1 MNKLIV
7 YGDQLIASPGQY
19 NHFNVQ
25 PEEHW
30 WELLAQELKVEPTIL
45 EHPLNSVGISPLYY
59 ASTIL
64 KNDIGSNFFISVM
77 PSSNRSLHWDV
88 TGPIHNIT
96 DSLGPHIT
104 QEYCEWQSNFTYD
117 NELEN
122 IITSKFFINI
132 VDNKKF
138 LIDRYPIIN
147 QPIYKILSEEIDL
160 KETFEILSI
169 KIINNEIAINL
180 VSKNNSP
187 NSKAKIKLTFN
198 GDDYSLKNWEIV
210 DDLGQ
215 STYLEFTKIRK
226 NISIDQELFVIKQ

>member
-1 MNKLIV
+1 MINLKAKFYKLI
-7 YGDQLIASPGQY
+7 
-19 NHFNVQ
+19 
-25 PEEHW
+25 
-30 WELLAQELKVEPTIL
+30 
-45 EHPLNSVGISPLYY
+45 SV
-59 ASTIL
+59 
-64 KNDIGSNFFISVM
+64 FISLYSISVF
-77 PSSNRSLHWDV
+77 SEENKYIDIIEEDW
-88 TGPIHNIT
+88 NN
-96 DSLGPHIT
+96 T
-104 QEYCEWQSNFTYD
+104 QSISGRFHQKLNDDDIISGNFYIQKPYKSNFTYD

-147 QPIYKILSEEIDL
+147 QPIYKILSEEISL

-180 VSKNNSP
+180 VSKNNSSD
-187 NSKAKIKLTFN
+187 SKAKIKLTFN
-198 GDDYSLKNWEIV
+198 GDDYSLKNWEII

>member
-1 MNKLIV
+1 MINLKAKFYKLI
-7 YGDQLIASPGQY
+7 
-19 NHFNVQ
+19 
-25 PEEHW
+25 
-30 WELLAQELKVEPTIL
+30 
-45 EHPLNSVGISPLYY
+45 SV
-59 ASTIL
+59 
-64 KNDIGSNFFISVM
+64 FISLYSISVF
-77 PSSNRSLHWDV
+77 SEENKYIDIIEEDWNNTQTISGRFHQKLNDD
-88 TGPIHNIT
+88 NIV
-96 DSLGPHIT
+96 SGNFYIQKP
-104 QEYCEWQSNFTYD
+104 YKSNFTYD

-147 QPIYKILSEEIDL
+147 QPIYKILSEEISL

-180 VSKNNSP
+180 VSKNNSSD
-187 NSKAKIKLTFN
+187 SKAKIKLTFN
-198 GDDYSLKNWEIV
+198 GDDYSLKNWEII

-226 NISIDQELFVIKQ
+226 NISIDQEWFIIKQ

>member
-1 MNKLIV
+1 MINLKAKFYKLI
-7 YGDQLIASPGQY
+7 
-19 NHFNVQ
+19 
-25 PEEHW
+25 
-30 WELLAQELKVEPTIL
+30 
-45 EHPLNSVGISPLYY
+45 SV
-59 ASTIL
+59 
-64 KNDIGSNFFISVM
+64 FISLYSISVF
-77 PSSNRSLHWDV
+77 SEENKYIDIIEEDWNNTQTISGRFHQKINDD
-88 TGPIHNIT
+88 NIV
-96 DSLGPHIT
+96 SGNFYIQKP
-104 QEYCEWQSNFTYD
+104 YKSNFTYD

-147 QPIYKILSEEIDL
+147 QPIYKILSEEISL

-180 VSKNNSP
+180 VSKNNSSD
-187 NSKAKIKLTFN
+187 SKAKIKLTFN

>member
-1 MNKLIV
+1 MINLKAKFYKLI
-7 YGDQLIASPGQY
+7 
-19 NHFNVQ
+19 
-25 PEEHW
+25 
-30 WELLAQELKVEPTIL
+30 
-45 EHPLNSVGISPLYY
+45 SV
-59 ASTIL
+59 
-64 KNDIGSNFFISVM
+64 FISLYSISVF
-77 PSSNRSLHWDV
+77 SEENKYIDIIEEDWNNTQTISGRFHQKINDD
-88 TGPIHNIT
+88 NIV
-96 DSLGPHIT
+96 SGNFYIQKP
-104 QEYCEWQSNFTYD
+104 YKSNFTYD

-147 QPIYKILSEEIDL
+147 QPIYKILSEEISL
-160 KETFEILSI
+160 KETFEVLSI
-169 KIINNEIAINL
+169 KIINNEVAINL
-180 VSKNNSP
+180 VSKNNSS

>member
-1 MNKLIV
+1 MINLKAKFYKLI
-7 YGDQLIASPGQY
+7 
-19 NHFNVQ
+19 
-25 PEEHW
+25 
-30 WELLAQELKVEPTIL
+30 
-45 EHPLNSVGISPLYY
+45 SV
-59 ASTIL
+59 
-64 KNDIGSNFFISVM
+64 FISLYSISVF
-77 PSSNRSLHWDV
+77 SEENKYIDIIEEDWNNTQTISGRFHQKINDD
-88 TGPIHNIT
+88 NIV
-96 DSLGPHIT
+96 SGNFYIQKP
-104 QEYCEWQSNFTYD
+104 YKSNFTYD

-180 VSKNNSP
+180 VSKNNSSD
-187 NSKAKIKLTFN
+187 SKAKIKLTFN
-198 GDDYSLKNWEIV
+198 GDDYSLKNWEII

>member
-1 MNKLIV
+1 MINLKAKFYKLV
-7 YGDQLIASPGQY
+7 
-19 NHFNVQ
+19 
-25 PEEHW
+25 
-30 WELLAQELKVEPTIL
+30 
-45 EHPLNSVGISPLYY
+45 SV
-59 ASTIL
+59 
-64 KNDIGSNFFISVM
+64 FISLYSISVF
-77 PSSNRSLHWDV
+77 SEENKYIDIIEEDWNNNQTISGRFHQKLNDD
-88 TGPIHNIT
+88 NIV
-96 DSLGPHIT
+96 SGNFYIQKP
-104 QEYCEWQSNFTYD
+104 YKSNFTYD

-147 QPIYKILSEEIDL
+147 QPIYMILSEEINL

-180 VSKNNSP
+180 VSKNNSSD
-187 NSKAKIKLTFN
+187 SKAKIKLTFN
-198 GDDYSLKNWEIV
+198 EDDYSLKNWEII

>member
-1 MNKLIV
+1 MINLKAKFYKLI
-7 YGDQLIASPGQY
+7 
-19 NHFNVQ
+19 
-25 PEEHW
+25 
-30 WELLAQELKVEPTIL
+30 
-45 EHPLNSVGISPLYY
+45 SV
-59 ASTIL
+59 
-64 KNDIGSNFFISVM
+64 FISLYSISVF
-77 PSSNRSLHWDV
+77 SEENKYIDIIEEDW
-88 TGPIHNIT
+88 NN
-96 DSLGPHIT
+96 T
-104 QEYCEWQSNFTYD
+104 QSISGRFHQKLNDDDIISGNFYIQKPYKSNFTYD

-147 QPIYKILSEEIDL
+147 QPIYKILSEEISL

-180 VSKNNSP
+180 VSKNNSS

>member
-1 MNKLIV
+1 MINLKAKFYKLI
-7 YGDQLIASPGQY
+7 
-19 NHFNVQ
+19 
-25 PEEHW
+25 
-30 WELLAQELKVEPTIL
+30 
-45 EHPLNSVGISPLYY
+45 SV
-59 ASTIL
+59 
-64 KNDIGSNFFISVM
+64 FISLYSISVF
-77 PSSNRSLHWDV
+77 SEENKYIDIIEEDWNNTQTISGRFHQKINDD
-88 TGPIHNIT
+88 NIV
-96 DSLGPHIT
+96 SGNFYIQKP
-104 QEYCEWQSNFTYD
+104 YKSNFTYD

-147 QPIYKILSEEIDL
+147 QPIYKILSEEISL
-160 KETFEILSI
+160 KETFEVLSI
-169 KIINNEIAINL
+169 KIINNEITINL
-180 VSKNNSP
+180 VSKNNSSD
-187 NSKAKIKLTFN
+187 SKAKIKLTFN

>member
-1 MNKLIV
+1 MINLKAKFYKLI
-7 YGDQLIASPGQY
+7 
-19 NHFNVQ
+19 
-25 PEEHW
+25 
-30 WELLAQELKVEPTIL
+30 
-45 EHPLNSVGISPLYY
+45 SV
-59 ASTIL
+59 
-64 KNDIGSNFFISVM
+64 FISLYSISVF
-77 PSSNRSLHWDV
+77 SEENKYIDIIEEDWNNTQTISGRFHQKINDD
-88 TGPIHNIT
+88 NIV
-96 DSLGPHIT
+96 SGNFYIQKP
-104 QEYCEWQSNFTYD
+104 YKSNFTYD

-180 VSKNNSP
+180 VSKNNSSD
-187 NSKAKIKLTFN
+187 SKAKIKLTFN
-198 GDDYSLKNWEIV
+198 GDDYSLKNWEII

-226 NISIDQELFVIKQ
+226 NISIDQEWFIIKQ

>member
-1 MNKLIV
+1 MINLKAKFYKLI
-7 YGDQLIASPGQY
+7 
-19 NHFNVQ
+19 
-25 PEEHW
+25 
-30 WELLAQELKVEPTIL
+30 
-45 EHPLNSVGISPLYY
+45 SV
-59 ASTIL
+59 
-64 KNDIGSNFFISVM
+64 FISLYSISVF
-77 PSSNRSLHWDV
+77 SEENKYIDIIEEDWNNTQTI
-88 TGPIHNIT
+88 TGRFHQKINDDNIV
-96 DSLGPHIT
+96 SGNFYIQKP
-104 QEYCEWQSNFTYD
+104 YKSNFTYD

-147 QPIYKILSEEIDL
+147 QPIYKILSEEINL
-160 KETFEILSI
+160 KETFKILSI

-180 VSKNNSP
+180 VSKNNSS
-187 NSKAKIKLTFN
+187 NSKAKIKITFN
-198 GDDYSLKNWEIV
+198 GDDYSLKNWEII

>member
-1 MNKLIV
+1 MINLKAKFYKLI
-7 YGDQLIASPGQY
+7 
-19 NHFNVQ
+19 
-25 PEEHW
+25 
-30 WELLAQELKVEPTIL
+30 
-45 EHPLNSVGISPLYY
+45 SV
-59 ASTIL
+59 
-64 KNDIGSNFFISVM
+64 FISLYSISVF
-77 PSSNRSLHWDV
+77 SEENKYIDIIEEDWNNTQTISGRFHQKINDD
-88 TGPIHNIT
+88 NIV
-96 DSLGPHIT
+96 SGNFYIQKP
-104 QEYCEWQSNFTYD
+104 YKSNFTYD

-138 LIDRYPIIN
+138 LIDKYPIIN
-147 QPIYKILSEEIDL
+147 QPIYKILSEEISL

-180 VSKNNSP
+180 VSKNNSSD
-187 NSKAKIKLTFN
+187 SKAKIKLTFN

-226 NISIDQELFVIKQ
+226 NISIDQELFIIKQ

>member
-1 MNKLIV
+1 MINLKAKFYKLI
-7 YGDQLIASPGQY
+7 
-19 NHFNVQ
+19 
-25 PEEHW
+25 
-30 WELLAQELKVEPTIL
+30 
-45 EHPLNSVGISPLYY
+45 SV
-59 ASTIL
+59 
-64 KNDIGSNFFISVM
+64 FISLYSISVF
-77 PSSNRSLHWDV
+77 SEENKYIDIIEEDWNNTQTISGRFHQKLNDD
-88 TGPIHNIT
+88 NII
-96 DSLGPHIT
+96 SGNFYIQKP
-104 QEYCEWQSNFTYD
+104 YKSNFTYD

-147 QPIYKILSEEIDL
+147 QPIYKILSEEISL

-180 VSKNNSP
+180 VSKNNSSD
-187 NSKAKIKLTFN
+187 SKAKIKLTFN
-198 GDDYSLKNWEIV
+198 GDDYSLKNWEII

>member
-1 MNKLIV
+1 MINLKAKFYKLI
-7 YGDQLIASPGQY
+7 
-19 NHFNVQ
+19 
-25 PEEHW
+25 
-30 WELLAQELKVEPTIL
+30 
-45 EHPLNSVGISPLYY
+45 SV
-59 ASTIL
+59 
-64 KNDIGSNFFISVM
+64 FISLYSISVF
-77 PSSNRSLHWDV
+77 SEEKKYIDIIEEDWN
-88 TGPIHNIT
+88 N
-96 DSLGPHIT
+96 T
-104 QEYCEWQSNFTYD
+104 QTISGRFHQKLNDDDIVSGSFYIQKPYKSNFTYD

-147 QPIYKILSEEIDL
+147 QPIYKILSEEISL

-180 VSKNNSP
+180 VSKNNSSD
-187 NSKAKIKLTFN
+187 SKAKIKLAFN
-198 GDDYSLKNWEIV
+198 GDDYSLKNWEII

>member
-1 MNKLIV
+1 MINLKAKFYKLI
-7 YGDQLIASPGQY
+7 
-19 NHFNVQ
+19 
-25 PEEHW
+25 
-30 WELLAQELKVEPTIL
+30 
-45 EHPLNSVGISPLYY
+45 SV
-59 ASTIL
+59 
-64 KNDIGSNFFISVM
+64 FISLYSISVF
-77 PSSNRSLHWDV
+77 SEENKYIDIIEEDW
-88 TGPIHNIT
+88 NN
-96 DSLGPHIT
+96 T
-104 QEYCEWQSNFTYD
+104 QTISGRFHQKLNDDDIISGNFYIQKPYKSNFTYD

-180 VSKNNSP
+180 VSKNNSS

>member
-1 MNKLIV
+1 MINLKAKFYKLISV
-7 YGDQLIASPGQY
+7 FISLYSISV
-19 NHFNVQ
+19 FS
-25 PEEHW
+25 EENKYIDIIEEDWNNTQTISGRFH
-30 WELLAQELKVEPTIL
+30 QELNDDNI
-45 EHPLNSVGISPLYY
+45 IS
-59 ASTIL
+59 
-64 KNDIGSNFFISVM
+64 GNFYIQK
-77 PSSNRSLHWDV
+77 P
-88 TGPIHNIT
+88 
-96 DSLGPHIT
+96 
-104 QEYCEWQSNFTYD
+104 YKSNFTYD

-147 QPIYKILSEEIDL
+147 QPIYKILSEEISL

-180 VSKNNSP
+180 VSKNNSS